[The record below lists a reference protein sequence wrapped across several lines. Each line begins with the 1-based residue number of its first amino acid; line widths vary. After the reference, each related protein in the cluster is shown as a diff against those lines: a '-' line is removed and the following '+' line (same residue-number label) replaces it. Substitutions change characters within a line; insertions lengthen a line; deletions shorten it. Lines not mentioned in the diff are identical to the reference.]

1 MSKSLFSTA
10 TSVLST
16 SHAGLISRLFKPLAT
31 VAVSLAAGAAL
42 AALAVFAAGPTTSM
56 KLATVVWVGYGPF
69 YVAESLD
76 LFKEYNLKVS
86 LQVFSDPALIPAA
99 IASGAVDGGM
109 LTFDQVFG

>member
-1 MSKSLFSTA
+1 MGKSPFSTA
-10 TSVLST
+10 SSVLST
-16 SHAGLISRLFKPLAT
+16 SHAGLLSRLFKPLAT
-31 VAVSLAAGAAL
+31 VAVSLAASAA
-42 AALAVFAAGPTTSM
+42 FAASPTTSM
-56 KLATVVWVGYGPF
+56 KLGTVVWVGYGSF

-109 LTFDQVFG
+109 LTYDQMFG

>member
-1 MSKSLFSTA
+1 MGKSLFSTA

-31 VAVSLAAGAAL
+31 VAVSLAASAAL
-42 AALAVFAAGPTTSM
+42 AASPTTSM
-56 KLATVVWVGYGPF
+56 KLGTVVWVGYGSF

-76 LFKEYNLKVS
+76 LFEKYNLKVS
-86 LQVFSDPALIPAA
+86 LQVLSDPVLIPAA
-99 IASGAVDGGM
+99 IASGAVDCGM